1 MIDKTLARMIDETL
15 RRSAKLSG
23 IPPCNLLEIQ
33 TLLEIEVNQRHLVG
47 LTRRVPPLQCQGI
60 CL

>member
-23 IPPCNLLEIQ
+23 IPRRNLLEIQ
-33 TLLEIEVNQRHLVG
+33 TLLEIEVNQAHLVG
-47 LTRRVPPLQCQGI
+47 WHTLFRPLQSQGI
-60 CL
+60 CS